1 MSQVNQLFCTVCN
14 PEAGD
19 SAGIRKVVHVTSQEL
34 TALVKHF
41 IEEHITVTN
50 DTDDVPVIDQEA
62 RDAAAE
68 AQTTAGEAL
77 RLAQSLDPRTP
88 SPLPAQNTDQQ
99 G

>member
-19 SAGIRKVVHVTSQEL
+19 INGIRKTVHVTSQEL
-34 TALVKHF
+34 SFFVKHF
-41 IEEHITVTN
+41 IENHITVS
-50 DTDDVPVIDQEA
+50 TDESPVIDQEA

-68 AQTTAGEAL
+68 AQTVAGDAL

-88 SPLPAQNTDQQ
+88 ASAPVENTDQQ
-99 G
+99 